1 VRCLCQGNK
10 ERSRSTILT
19 LLVGAGAVGAAAMG
33 AGAVGA
39 AAIGA
44 GAVGDGAV
52 GALTGAVG
60 ADALGQS
67 ARRQT
72 NFFFDVSREEECQ
85 SR

>member
-1 VRCLCQGNK
+1 MRP
-10 ERSRSTILT
+10 TILT
-19 LLVGAGAVGAAAMG
+19 LPVG

-44 GAVGDGAV
+44 GAVGAGAVGAV

-72 NFFFDVSREEECQ
+72 NFFYHVSREEERQ
-85 SR
+85 SRREQMETS